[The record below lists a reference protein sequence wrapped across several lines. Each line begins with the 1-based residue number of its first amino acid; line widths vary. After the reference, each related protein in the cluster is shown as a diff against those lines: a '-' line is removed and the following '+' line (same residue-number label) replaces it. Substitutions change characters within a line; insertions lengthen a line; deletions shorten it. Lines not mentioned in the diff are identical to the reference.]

1 MDDRLHGLSKIPGR
15 EEQGLYLQELR
26 EQCALLEAQL
36 WQEAENGSP
45 RLQNLLEGYIAA
57 RDELEFQSVRQA
69 LGFGRSQT
77 H

>member
-36 WQEAENGSP
+36 WQEAENGS
-45 RLQNLLEGYIAA
+45 Q
-57 RDELEFQSVRQA
+57 EFTESQSMD
-69 LGFGRSQT
+69 F
-77 H
+77 